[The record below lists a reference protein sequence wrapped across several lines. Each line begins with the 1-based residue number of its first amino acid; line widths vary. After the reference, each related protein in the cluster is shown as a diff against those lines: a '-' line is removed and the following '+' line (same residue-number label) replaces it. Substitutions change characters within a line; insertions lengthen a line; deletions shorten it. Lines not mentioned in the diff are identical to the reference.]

1 MLLVFFCHYLSIQQ
15 NIVDEMTTCLQNLQ
29 HYMFDTFFTDTFF
42 QTRIDEGMVFIVARF
57 FITRL

>member
-29 HYMFDTFFTDTFF
+29 HYMFDTFF